1 LSRLIKPDDKKVF
14 QSATRFS
21 TKPFRIKLAS
31 AEESDDAVESVPAA
45 KAQLSPTAEAD
56 LSVSVRSIEAI
67 REESELLIRETKER
81 VKQIESEAK
90 EEAERIVDEA
100 GNRSDDIYRQARER
114 GRADGKEEIRK
125 EAERRHQASASMLAN
140 FVGQMKDREKELAES
155 LTPRL
160 AELAAELAKK
170 IIHRE
175 VGRDS
180 SIVTRQAEHAIAKIL
195 ERGKLLIRVNPS
207 DEESMREH
215 KPTLVQMFDGIDKI
229 EVFPDTGVE
238 RGGCVVETDLI
249 KVDAQPRAQLEA
261 ARKTI
266 LGESE
271 K

>member
-1 LSRLIKPDDKKVF
+1 MSRLIKPDDTKIF

-31 AEESDDAVESVPAA
+31 AEESGAAVESATA
-45 KAQLSPTAEAD
+45 AEARLPTTVETD
-56 LSVSVRSIEAI
+56 LSGSVRSIEDAQ
-67 REESELLIRETKER
+67 EEAKRLIEEAEER
-81 VKQIESEAK
+81 AGQIESEAK
-90 EEAERIVDEA
+90 EEAERIVDDA
-100 GNRSDDIYRQARER
+100 RNRADDIYRQARER
-114 GRADGKEEIRK
+114 GRADGKEEVAK
-125 EAERRHQASASMLAN
+125 EAERRHKASAGMLAT
-140 FVGQMKDREKELAES
+140 FVEQMKAREKELAES

-249 KVDAQPRAQLEA
+249 KVDAQPRAQLET